1 MAEQERRGFSRLAP
15 SRPLL
20 GYRDVGEDVRHSRN
34 SVIRAWIILGILMLF
49 YLGWT
54 LTVFFLEPGLR

>member
-1 MAEQERRGFSRLAP
+1 MADVPEQQPA
-15 SRPLL
+15 RPLE
-20 GYRDVGEDVRHSRN
+20 GYRDIGAADEREDRTA
-34 SVIRAWIILGILMLF
+34 VIRSWLILAVMILI